1 VAREGAAPG
10 PGQREREQVSLSAPP
25 RDRDSLDVLRASFD
39 RFAHGRG
46 SSDVP
51 WLALLRTAAMARF
64 AEKGFPTTRE
74 EAWRHTNVAPI
85 ARTAFR
91 AADGGARLEGAAP
104 LPGFGGSQAV
114 FVNGRFS
121 AERSSLGSLPSGV
134 EVASLRDVLARE
146 PQRLEP
152 LLGRLSAPGSTFT
165 DLNTAFV
172 EDGVVVFVAEKTVAP
187 EPIQIAFLS
196 ANPDGAPS
204 VSYPRVL
211 VVAAPRSEVRVVEL
225 YDGPEGH
232 AYFTNAVTEIAVGA
246 GASVDHSVVQRDSR
260 AAFHVHSVSARLQ
273 RDARFGNCAVS
284 LGAELSRND
293 IEVRFEGEGGECSL
307 DGLFVA
313 DGRRHTD
320 THTLIDHA
328 SPRCSSRELYK
339 GIVDGGGRGV
349 FDGTIVV
356 RKDAQKTDSAQ
367 SNKNLLLSRGALVHS
382 TPRLVILAD
391 DVKCKHG
398 STTGQLDEAALFYL
412 RSRGISEAAARSLL
426 VYAFASDLVGRFRVE
441 PVRRA
446 VEAELRALLPGGPEV
461 QEAVA

>member
-1 VAREGAAPG
+1 MSLAAP
-10 PGQREREQVSLSAPP
+10 A
-25 RDRDSLDVLRASFD
+25 RDRDPKDVLRASFD
-39 RFAHGRG
+39 RFVLGRG
-46 SSDVP
+46 WSDAH

-64 AEKGFPTTRE
+64 AERGFPTTRD

-91 AADGGARLEGAAP
+91 APDADAPLDGATAP
-104 LPGFGGSQAV
+104 LPGFVGAEAV

-121 AERSSLGSLPSGV
+121 AERSSLVSLPPGV

-146 PQRLEP
+146 PRRLEP
-152 LLGRLSAPGSTFT
+152 LLGRLSGPGSTFT

-172 EDGVVVFVAEKTVAP
+172 DDGAVVFVAEKTVARNP
-187 EPIQIAFLS
+187 VQIAFLS
-196 ANPDGAPS
+196 ANPDGAPT
-204 VSYPRVL
+204 VSYPRL
-211 VVAAPRSEVRVVEL
+211 LLVAAPRSEVRVVEL

-260 AAFHVHSVSARLQ
+260 AAFHVHSVSALLE
-273 RDARFGNCAVS
+273 RDSRFRNSAVS
-284 LGAELSRND
+284 LGADLSRND
-293 IEVRFEGEGGECSL
+293 IEVRFEGEGGECAL

-313 DGRRHTD
+313 DGKRHTD

-356 RKDAQKTDSAQ
+356 RKDAQKTDAAQ
-367 SNKNLLLSRGALVHS
+367 TNKNLLLSRNALVHS
-382 TPRLVILAD
+382 TPRLEILAD

-412 RSRGISEAAARSLL
+412 RSRGLSEAAARSLL
-426 VYAFASDLVGRFRVE
+426 VYAFASDLVGRLRVD

-446 VEAELRALLPGGPEV
+446 VEAELAMLLPGAPE
-461 QEAVA
+461 EAVA